1 LARHRRGGRPRPAGP
16 SHAAHAVGVVVAGGG
31 SGDVSGGI
39 RSLRGPGGS
48 PRPAPAGGSARPPSP
63 SRVVPGR
70 GRPRRPRRPRVAH
83 AERPDGPPSRRPHR
97 FRRCPLFPARAADER
112 GTRVTVVLEAT
123 DAVVRR
129 GPREVL
135 HGVSL
140 ALHEGDAV
148 ALVGP
153 NAAGKSTLVRTL
165 AGLLRPERG
174 RVLLRGRAVAQW
186 DRDARARTLALVTPE
201 EDAPAALTVEDR
213 VALGRYPHCGP
224 FRPLRSDDH
233 AAIAAALAVTGI
245 EALARRALLT
255 LSAGERQLAA
265 LARGLAQQ
273 PRVLLLDEPGAHLD
287 VGHQLGL

>member
-1 LARHRRGGRPRPAGP
+1 
-16 SHAAHAVGVVVAGGG
+16 
-31 SGDVSGGI
+31 
-39 RSLRGPGGS
+39 
-48 PRPAPAGGSARPPSP
+48 
-63 SRVVPGR
+63 
-70 GRPRRPRRPRVAH
+70 
-83 AERPDGPPSRRPHR
+83 
-97 FRRCPLFPARAADER
+97 
-112 GTRVTVVLEAT
+112 VTAVLEAE
-123 DAVVRR
+123 DAVVKR

-153 NAAGKSTLVRTL
+153 NAAGKSTLVRAL

-174 RVLLRGRAVAQW
+174 RVLLRGRAVAEW

-201 EDAPAALTVEDR
+201 EEAPAALTVEDR
-213 VALGRYPHCGP
+213 VALGRYPHRGP
-224 FRPLRSDDH
+224 FRPLTRADH

-245 EALARRALLT
+245 EALARRALET

-287 VGHQLGL
+287 VGHQLGLFRVLDQARASGVAVLAVVNDLQRAAAWAGRMILLDEGRVVEHGPRNTLANDPASRFSALLRVGLAQEPAPA